1 MNGVTGKP
9 QKSAIVTGASRGI
22 GRAVALELAA
32 SGCRVIVNYLRQKE
46 RAEAV
51 VAEIRAAGREAL
63 AVRGNV
69 QEPEEL
75 DHLFAVAKE
84 RFGHLDILVNN
95 AGVGATLPLELLN
108 KQTIDDATAINVR
121 SVLLATQRAAT
132 SFGPK
137 GGVVINV
144 SSAIVMQPI
153 PAQALYAA
161 TKAAVEAL
169 TRVLAQE
176 LGPRKIRVN
185 AVAPGPTETDL
196 LQINSD
202 IRGFLISRTVL
213 GRLGVPQDIAK
224 VVAFLA
230 SDASGWITGQ
240 TLSVDGGLRL

>member
-1 MNGVTGKP
+1 
-9 QKSAIVTGASRGI
+9 
-22 GRAVALELAA
+22 
-32 SGCRVIVNYLRQKE
+32 
-46 RAEAV
+46 
-51 VAEIRAAGREAL
+51 
-63 AVRGNV
+63 
-69 QEPEEL
+69 
-75 DHLFAVAKE
+75 
-84 RFGHLDILVNN
+84 
-95 AGVGATLPLELLN
+95 
-108 KQTIDDATAINVR
+108 
-121 SVLLATQRAAT
+121 
-132 SFGPK
+132 
-137 GGVVINV
+137 
-144 SSAIVMQPI
+144 MQPI

-213 GRLGVPQDIAK
+213 GRLGQPQDIAR

>member
-1 MNGVTGKP
+1 MTGNTHR
-9 QKSAIVTGASRGI
+9 SAIVTGASRGI

-32 SGCRVIVNYLRQKE
+32 GGCRVIVNYVQQKE

-51 VAEIRAAGREAL
+51 VAEIRAAGHA
-63 AVRGNV
+63 AVAFRANV

-75 DHLFAVAKE
+75 DRLFAAAKE
-84 RFGHLDILVNN
+84 HFGGLDILVNN
-95 AGVGATLPLELLN
+95 AGVGATLPLEHLS
-108 KQTIDDATAINVR
+108 KQTNDDATAANVR
-121 SVLLATQRAAT
+121 SVLLATQRAAAA
-132 SFGPK
+132 FGSN

-213 GRLGVPQDIAK
+213 GRLGQPQDIAK

>member
-1 MNGVTGKP
+1 
-9 QKSAIVTGASRGI
+9 
-22 GRAVALELAA
+22 
-32 SGCRVIVNYLRQKE
+32 
-46 RAEAV
+46 
-51 VAEIRAAGREAL
+51 
-63 AVRGNV
+63 
-69 QEPEEL
+69 
-75 DHLFAVAKE
+75 
-84 RFGHLDILVNN
+84 
-95 AGVGATLPLELLN
+95 
-108 KQTIDDATAINVR
+108 
-121 SVLLATQRAAT
+121 
-132 SFGPK
+132 
-137 GGVVINV
+137 
-144 SSAIVMQPI
+144 MQPI

-213 GRLGVPQDIAK
+213 GRLGQPQDIAK

>member
-1 MNGVTGKP
+1 
-9 QKSAIVTGASRGI
+9 
-22 GRAVALELAA
+22 
-32 SGCRVIVNYLRQKE
+32 
-46 RAEAV
+46 
-51 VAEIRAAGREAL
+51 
-63 AVRGNV
+63 
-69 QEPEEL
+69 
-75 DHLFAVAKE
+75 
-84 RFGHLDILVNN
+84 
-95 AGVGATLPLELLN
+95 VGATLPLEHLS
-108 KQTIDDATAINVR
+108 KQAIDDATAANVR
-121 SVLLATQRAAT
+121 SVLLATQRAAAA
-132 SFGPK
+132 FGSD

-196 LQINSD
+196 LQISSD

-213 GRLGVPQDIAK
+213 GRLGQPQDIAK